1 MRKKMMGGGMSNRT
15 MYKNG
20 SKSKKSK
27 IKIVGVGKAK
37 DYPGIKKIIEMNKK
51 GKKRFAGGGSALKEV
66 DKEKNPGLSKLP
78 TKVRNKMGFM
88 SMGGKVSKHKMKN
101 NG

>member
-1 MRKKMMGGGMSNRT
+1 MMGGGMSNRT

-20 SKSKKSK
+20 SKSKKEK

-51 GKKRFAGGGSALKEV
+51 GKKRFAGGG
-66 DKEKNPGLSKLP
+66 
-78 TKVRNKMGFM
+78 
-88 SMGGKVSKHKMKN
+88 
-101 NG
+101 